1 MGNGLRI
8 SGRFSNVFIIL
19 CIKRGGL
26 LMKSSNELRTLLR
39 SIDRKS
45 YPAYKAL
52 SGAYQFGAYVLVID
66 HVQGDP
72 FASPSSVHIEVSLKQ
87 AGFPEAYYQEA
98 CSRIALEDFLTRR
111 FGSQVE
117 AYNFKAGGS
126 GKSGLLSTARCGQEV
141 LERSA
146 CQIGAGKITA
156 RFHIGFPA
164 FGRTIDAGG
173 LEKILFEYL
182 PACVENS
189 FFYRKLDKKKTEE
202 AVYLAEDQK
211 AVRDYLKKE
220 GLVAFVANGSILPRK
235 SGVSDLPMRD
245 CVPFVSPSSMEKTIT
260 LPHRG
265 QMSGMAV
272 PKGITLIVG
281 GGYHGKSTLLS
292 ALQMG
297 VYNHIAGDGREFVIT
312 EETAVKLRAEEGR
325 AIRNADISLFINDLP
340 NKKNT
345 SSFSTEDASGSTSQA
360 AGVVE
365 GIEAGTKLFLIDEDT
380 SATNFMVR
388 DDFMQE
394 VIQREKEPITPFLE
408 RAGDLYE
415 KAGISTI
422 LVAGSSGA
430 FFYIA
435 HKILQ
440 MDSYRPV
447 DITERVKMLCREY
460 KAPRIQAPG
469 FFLPEFQT
477 PLVFHN
483 TEKNNRDRGF
493 SQRGNARGGKY
504 GRGGQENGSAR
515 ERKKIKTL
523 GKDMFSIDRE
533 TVDLRYAEQLAD
545 GEQTAALAYLLRFA
559 LEQGTEGKKTMRQTV
574 ELLWKTLDVQVELYQ
589 RGRISLEEFAKL
601 PYDRDIL
608 VQVILKKDG
617 RRAVYASSRR
627 SKTDFPIIA
636 CGVAKKGD
644 SWYVS
649 VGARPARAA
658 LCVLPAGNEAVK
670 DLAEKAAEAFSYG
683 DNMRAG
689 GEYRKHLAQ
698 VSIRRLMDQISRE
711 EEK

>member
-1 MGNGLRI
+1 
-8 SGRFSNVFIIL
+8 
-19 CIKRGGL
+19 
-26 LMKSSNELRTLLR
+26 MKSSNELRTLLR

-45 YPAYKAL
+45 YPAYKSL

-72 FASPSSVHIEVSLKQ
+72 FASPSSVHVEVPMKQ
-87 AGFPEAYYQEA
+87 AGFPEAYYQES
-98 CSRIALEDFLTRR
+98 CGRIALEDFLTRR

-126 GKSGLLSTARCGQEV
+126 GKSGLMSTTRCGQEV

-164 FGRTIDAGG
+164 FGRTIDAEG

-202 AVYLAEDQK
+202 AVFLAEDQQ
-211 AVRDYLKKE
+211 AVREYLKKE
-220 GLVAFVANGSILPRK
+220 GLVAFVANGSVLPRK
-235 SGVSDLPMRD
+235 SGVSDFPMKD
-245 CVPFVSPSSMEKTIT
+245 SVPFVSPASMEQSIS

-265 QMSGMAV
+265 ILRGMAV
-272 PKGITLIVG
+272 PRGITLIVG

-312 EETAVKLRAEEGR
+312 EDTAVKLRAEEGR
-325 AIRNADISLFINDLP
+325 SIRRADISLFINDLP
-340 NKKNT
+340 NKKDT

-365 GIEAGTKLFLIDEDT
+365 GIEAGTSLFLIDEDT

-388 DDFMQE
+388 DEFMQE
-394 VIQREKEPITPFLE
+394 VIRREKEPITPFLE

-440 MDSYRPV
+440 MDCYRPV
-447 DITERVKMLCREY
+447 DITERVKKLCREY
-460 KAPRIQAPG
+460 KAPRTQAPG

-483 TEKNNRDRGF
+483 AEKNNRDRGI
-493 SQRGNARGGKY
+493 SRRGNERGGRY
-504 GRGGQENGSAR
+504 GRGGQENGSVW

-523 GKDMFSIDRE
+523 GKDQFSIDRE

-559 LEQGTEGKKTMRQTV
+559 LEQGKEGEKTMRQTV
-574 ELLWKTLDVQVELYQ
+574 ELLWKTLET
-589 RGRISLEEFAKL
+589 RGWEPFCSSYVPCGLAKPRKQEIFACL
-601 PYDRDIL
+601 NR
-608 VQVILKKDG
+608 
-617 RRAVYASSRR
+617 
-627 SKTDFPIIA
+627 
-636 CGVAKKGD
+636 
-644 SWYVS
+644 
-649 VGARPARAA
+649 
-658 LCVLPAGNEAVK
+658 
-670 DLAEKAAEAFSYG
+670 
-683 DNMRAG
+683 
-689 GEYRKHLAQ
+689 YRG
-698 VSIRRLMDQISRE
+698 
-711 EEK
+711 